1 MNSFI
6 LDSLNYYNKL
16 EKLDSSDFKWN
27 KNELYNLMPVVYIKQ
42 NNIYI
47 KNIYNIIGIID
58 MENNIFHWAWSTN
71 LPKYEH
77 IKSDKLISYGVN
89 IESKTLLD
97 TLIKKILTSSKIN
110 IVNEF
115 QSIYIMAIAT
125 YLTKVDRIIVIPNNN
140 FMIYYGLYN
149 INDDDDDDN
158 NN

>member
-6 LDSLNYYNKL
+6 LDSLNYFNKL

-42 NNIYI
+42 DNIYI

-58 MENNIFHWAWSTN
+58 MENKIFYWAWSTN
-71 LPKYEH
+71 LPKHKH
-77 IKSDKLISYGVN
+77 IKSNKLISYGVN

-110 IVNEF
+110 IVNQF
-115 QSIYIMAIAT
+115 QLQYIIAIAT
-125 YLTKVDRIIVIPNNN
+125 YLTKVNRTIYIPQGN
-140 FMIYYGLYN
+140 FVLYYGLYN
-149 INDDDDDDN
+149 IKDDN
-158 NN
+158 N